1 MPNSKRPSLMW
12 SMVATSSAMRSGWFS
27 GSTGTAVPTR
37 NRLVRLAMA
46 LATCSEAEM
55 TERVG
60 VKWISPSQTQSAPH
74 ASAWSATSKMSRKA
88 EAWLWLD
95 PCRISSTKIPK
106 CTPLTA
112 SWLGVRDIVYS
123 PTILA
128 EPGRRPPRPSHG
140 AVMNALV
147 LAALLL
153 VAIPATALAQA
164 RPAAKPEGEMRWA
177 LYVT

>member
-12 SMVATSSAMRSGWFS
+12 SMVATSSAMRSD
-27 GSTGTAVPTR
+27 GSAAAPAPRLPTR

-88 EAWLWLD
+88 EVWLWPD

-106 CTPLTA
+106 CTPL
-112 SWLGVRDIVYS
+112 S
-123 PTILA
+123 P
-128 EPGRRPPRPSHG
+128 PGSS
-140 AVMNALV
+140 A
-147 LAALLL
+147 
-153 VAIPATALAQA
+153 
-164 RPAAKPEGEMRWA
+164 
-177 LYVT
+177 